1 MKNCHDDYLFL
12 KKKDKKNLLQIPND
26 IFLFFIRKLF
36 LFQCELEFLNSVSLI
51 LVLYALF
58 LVVYKGCF
66 GNLSRKF
73 LLGANSGAN

>member
-58 LVVYKGCF
+58 LVVYFWWFIKAALVILVESSF
-66 GNLSRKF
+66 
-73 LLGANSGAN
+73 

>member
-1 MKNCHDDYLFL
+1 MMIIYLK
-12 KKKDKKNLLQIPND
+12 KKKDKKISCKFPM
-26 IFLFFIRKLF
+26 ISLFFIRKLF